1 MMPDNKKFGLTL
13 GPVTI
18 IGALVL
24 FFYHYIFF
32 AQTIFIVGIMMICC
46 ALFRPSLLRYPN
58 FLWMKLGIFLHIFIS
73 PLVLGTIFFLLVTPL
88 AIFLNLIG
96 RDELRLKRNC
106 DTKTFWE
113 TGNID
118 EVDENYFRNQF

>member
-13 GPVTI
+13 GPISI

-32 AQTIFIVGIMMICC
+32 AQTIFIVGVMMICC

-58 FLWMKLGIFLHIFIS
+58 FLWMKLGMFLHIFIS

-88 AIFLNLIG
+88 AILLNLIG
-96 RDELRLKRNC
+96 RDELRLKKNY

-113 TGNID
+113 ARNID
-118 EVDENYFRNQF
+118 EVDQNYFRNQF